1 MKTKAITILCAI
13 LTLAACSKNEEAT
26 TTPEI
31 PSNNTTPTE
40 PTQTITFNL
49 TATHPDDAATTR
61 GGESGG
67 WRWQS
72 WDDDG
77 ESAGKATPAMTRA
90 VKTTWQAGDAIFVF
104 FTGDDDYSRVTVPR
118 HLKMTYDGTS
128 WTSVEYNGATATPG
142 ALQLRNG
149 DAGTMTAVYL
159 PYGSNA
165 TVSAAGEED
174 QYGRYHTFAFSETH
188 YAYYMTATLPYT
200 VTNNTVS
207 GAFDMK
213 IPDGFVQFF
222 VKDDNAKEDVKCQLG
237 IDTVIPVGV
246 VSVGDDGT
254 ITETTDKTERDDL
267 PGFVYDDGTVKGYL
281 FYGKIG
287 KDNNPYYDW
296 IYKVYD
302 PKHNFLY
309 EDEHK
314 GHYFAKIK
322 PNYIYEDNNNSGDE
336 YDHPSGY
343 SPPVIRDE
351 RYDYFVRDKT
361 LASRDAIKLPDA
373 DNIIHFNGGT
383 FGGGKW
389 LEVGENISVKLQDI
403 ADKGTTELG
412 TWKTCNINSSK
423 PERNGMGTWNEV
435 RNLEGLPSKEQ
446 FETLNNGCKW
456 TWVQLH
462 DYVGCVAQCDT
473 GFLFL
478 PGTSDA
484 SCGSY
489 WTSTPSVSELAESG
503 SEAWIFLFT
512 HGLGDTPA
520 TNYFN
525 TYTREIRLSVRLMA
539 P

>member
-31 PSNNTTPTE
+31 PSNNTTTTE
-40 PTQTITFNL
+40 PAQPITFNL

-72 WDDDG
+72 WGDDG

-207 GAFDMK
+207 GAFIMM
-213 IPDGFVQFF
+213 IPDDYVQFF
-222 VKDDNAKEDVKCQLG
+222 VQDDKADKNVECLLG
-237 IDTVIPVGV
+237 TDAVIPVGL

-254 ITETTDKTERDDL
+254 ITETSDKLAREDL
-267 PGFVYDDGTVKGYL
+267 PGFYYNDGTEKGYL
-281 FYGKIG
+281 FYGKL
-287 KDNNPYYDW
+287 NSYYNSL
-296 IYKVYD
+296 YD
-302 PKHNFLY
+302 FEN
-309 EDEHK
+309 EHK

-322 PNYIYEDNNNSGDE
+322 PNYIYEPNNNSGDE

-343 SPPVIRDE
+343 SPPVKRDV

-361 LASRDAIKLPDA
+361 LASHDAIRLPAA
-373 DNIIHFNGGT
+373 DNIIHFNSEGS
-383 FGGGKW
+383 FAGGKW
-389 LEVGENISVKLQDI
+389 LEVGENISVKLQHI
-403 ADKGTTELG
+403 ADNSTITDLG
-412 TWKTCNINSSK
+412 TWYTCNCNESVPESYVKLYTWEDATSLFASS
-423 PERNGMGTWNEV
+423 
-435 RNLEGLPSKEQ
+435 GLPSKEQ
-446 FETLNNGCKW
+446 FQTLIDNCTW
-456 TWVQLH
+456 TWVRLH
-462 DYVGCVAQCDT
+462 DQCGVVVKSDT

-478 PGTSDA
+478 PTHDNTGGQYWAKEPGPGDV
-484 SCGSY
+484 SY
-489 WTSTPSVSELAESG
+489 ILLINRHDSE
-503 SEAWIFLFT
+503 
-512 HGLGDTPA
+512 
-520 TNYFN
+520 
-525 TYTREIRLSVRLMA
+525 TRRFVYVAQELRSITFPVRCVVQ
-539 P
+539 

>member
-13 LTLAACSKNEEAT
+13 LMLAACSKNEEAT

-31 PSNNTTPTE
+31 PSNNTTTTE
-40 PTQTITFNL
+40 PAQPITFNL

-207 GAFDMK
+207 GAFIMM
-213 IPDGFVQFF
+213 IPDDYVQFF
-222 VKDDNAKEDVKCQLG
+222 VQDDNAKEDVKCQLG
-237 IDTVIPVGV
+237 IDTVIPVGL

-254 ITETTDKTERDDL
+254 ITETSDKMASDNL
-267 PGFVYDDGTVKGYL
+267 PGFYYFDDDSDLKGYL
-281 FYGKIG
+281 FYGKL
-287 KDNNPYYDW
+287 NPYYNSL
-296 IYKVYD
+296 YRPY
-302 PKHNFLY
+302 PQY
-309 EDEHK
+309 EDVHK

-322 PNYIYEDNNNSGDE
+322 PNYIHEDNNNSGDE
-336 YDHPSGY
+336 YEHPSG
-343 SPPVIRDE
+343 SGTPVIRDE

-361 LASRDAIKLPDA
+361 LASHDAIKLPDA
-373 DNIIHFNGGT
+373 DEIIHFNGDT
-383 FGGGKW
+383 FAGGKW
-389 LEVGENISVKLQDI
+389 LEVGKDIKVKLQYITDGGATI
-403 ADKGTTELG
+403 TDLG
-412 TWKTCNINSSK
+412 TWYTCNCNESV
-423 PERNGMGTWNEV
+423 PESYVELYTWEEATS
-435 RNLEGLPSKEQ
+435 RFAGSGLPSKEQ
-446 FETLNNGCKW
+446 FQPLIDNCTW
-456 TWVQLH
+456 TWVRFH
-462 DYVGCVAQCDT
+462 DRPGVVVKSDT

-478 PGTSDA
+478 PTHDETGGQYRTKDMGTEYDK
-484 SCGSY
+484 SY
-489 WTSTPSVSELAESG
+489 ILLIDGHDSETWRFVHVDQEYNS
-503 SEAWIFLFT
+503 
-512 HGLGDTPA
+512 
-520 TNYFN
+520 
-525 TYTREIRLSVRLMA
+525 IRFPVRCIVQ
-539 P
+539 